1 MKKRLPKTYTARKEA
16 AFNAGLAAFREGTP
30 LSACPIGKHQGLKR
44 SWTEGWQSGNAE
56 REKQSSGM
64 FIAKLPPPQSNPVV
78 AAPPPMPAER
88 AAAGR
93 R

>member
-1 MKKRLPKTYTARKEA
+1 MKKRLPKTYSARKEA
-16 AFNAGLAAFREGTP
+16 AFNAGLAAFREGVAA
-30 LSACPIGKHQGLKR
+30 SACPIAKHQGLRR

-64 FIAKLPPPQSNPVV
+64 FIAKLPPPRNNPVV
-78 AAPPPMPAER
+78 AAPPPMPER
-88 AAAGR
+88 AVSGR